1 MIVSWYRYV
10 YIVKTGDNL
19 IMNISVELHEEEMR
33 VKGIIKGEIDAF
45 TAPLLR
51 EKLSEIN
58 LKEDF
63 RVELNLT
70 DVTYMDSTGL
80 GVFVGFY
87 KSAKESNVHMEL
99 TGLSPRLKRL
109 FDITG
114 LGDIMDI
121 QASEEVKIDETV

>member
-1 MIVSWYRYV
+1 MRI
-10 YIVKTGDNL
+10 TGDKR
-19 IMNISVELHEEEMR
+19 MNILVELYLEDLK
-33 VKGIIKGEIDAF
+33 VKGTIKGEIDAF

-51 EKLSEIN
+51 EKLSEID
-58 LKEDF
+58 LKENLH
-63 RVELNLT
+63 VELDLT

-87 KSAKESNVHMEL
+87 KNASESKVQMEL
-99 TGLSPRLKRL
+99 TGLSSRLKRL

-121 QASEEVKIDETV
+121 QTTNEEVKIDETV